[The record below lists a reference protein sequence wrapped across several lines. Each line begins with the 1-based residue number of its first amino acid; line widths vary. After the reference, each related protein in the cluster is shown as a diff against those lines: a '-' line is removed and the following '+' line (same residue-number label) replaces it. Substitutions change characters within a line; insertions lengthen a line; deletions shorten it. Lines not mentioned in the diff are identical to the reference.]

1 MSITLDGV
9 TTTTITYSDGSTEV
23 TKTAAASD
31 SSSKG
36 AEGYNAQGYNA
47 QGASGNGTSG
57 GTGTSSQSMTV

>member
-1 MSITLDGV
+1 M
-9 TTTTITYSDGSTEV
+9 

-31 SSSKG
+31 SSSRG